1 MKVETESQMDGI
13 KIHLGGSGS
22 VMQWIAHWTSKIYL
36 TMKWAW
42 WWTIYGGEGSGKTEE
57 DS

>member
-1 MKVETESQMDGI
+1 MVHWIKEMKVETESQMDGV

-36 TMKWAW
+36 TMKWA
-42 WWTIYGGEGSGKTEE
+42 
-57 DS
+57 